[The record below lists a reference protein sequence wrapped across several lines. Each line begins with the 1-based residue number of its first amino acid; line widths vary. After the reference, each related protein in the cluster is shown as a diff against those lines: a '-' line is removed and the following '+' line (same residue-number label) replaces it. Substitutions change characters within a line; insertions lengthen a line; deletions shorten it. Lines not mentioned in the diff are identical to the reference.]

1 MRTKLGGPKPGPL
14 QPHFFTAS
22 KGVLLRT
29 DGAWPPA
36 PVIRALPTRIHSWI
50 NLTIHSSSQ
59 RALAKPQTLKRVKP
73 LCPVGPQDTRSEN
86 SIYKRTSL
94 LNNNSHGDA
103 DNKAQPPLRIMVPAV
118 KHRPPKIHNN
128 PDANPS
134 MLLITRQTT
143 VRHKINHAGSR
154 KDSVSFPLSLLRFP
168 IISTFWLPNYIG
180 EKRSL
185 RPTTNVSGHWT

>member
-1 MRTKLGGPKPGPL
+1 MQTKLRGPKPGPL

-29 DGAWPPA
+29 DGAGPPA

-59 RALAKPQTLKRVKP
+59 RALAKPQTLKRAKP
-73 LCPVGPQDTRSEN
+73 CPVGPQDTRSEN
-86 SIYKRTSL
+86 SIYQRTSL

-103 DNKAQPPLRIMVPAV
+103 DNKAQPPLHIMVPAV

-134 MLLITRQTT
+134 MLLNSWTNYRPSQNKPRRQSKRLSERPSISSPFPFYPTP
-143 VRHKINHAGSR
+143 ISLIIF
-154 KDSVSFPLSLLRFP
+154 SFWPPSC
-168 IISTFWLPNYIG
+168 I
-180 EKRSL
+180 
-185 RPTTNVSGHWT
+185 